1 MRKNL
6 SLWVSLTFLTLVSVT
21 NCTKVNSTIDGE
33 LSAQKIQTAIVGSWQ
48 FVEKG
53 VEVAMHEG
61 HICPDPQNMAQDKV
75 TYVVQ
80 WKKIV
85 SDEKRF
91 FKPNG
96 DYTTYL
102 STTLSCQGTYKI
114 AESGVL
120 ETNTN
125 CENTI
130 GKIDNLPTTYLTIR
144 QGINFFKYQKL
155 D

>member
-1 MRKNL
+1 MKNN
-6 SLWVSLTFLTLVSVT
+6 FLTLATALFALLIATS
-21 NCTKVNSTIDGE
+21 CTKQNNSIDDE
-33 LSAQKIQTAIVGSWQ
+33 LSTQSIQTAIVGSWQ

-53 VEVAMHEG
+53 VDVAMHDG
-61 HICPDPQNMAQDKV
+61 HICPDPQNMAQNLV

-80 WKKIV
+80 WEKV
-85 SDEKRF
+85 ASDEKRL

-96 DYTTYL
+96 EYTTYL
-102 STTLSCQGTYKI
+102 SSNLSCQGTYKI

-125 CENTI
+125 CENAF
-130 GKIDNLPTTYLTIR
+130 GKIDKLPATFLTIK
-144 QGINFFKYQKL
+144 QGVNYFKYQKL